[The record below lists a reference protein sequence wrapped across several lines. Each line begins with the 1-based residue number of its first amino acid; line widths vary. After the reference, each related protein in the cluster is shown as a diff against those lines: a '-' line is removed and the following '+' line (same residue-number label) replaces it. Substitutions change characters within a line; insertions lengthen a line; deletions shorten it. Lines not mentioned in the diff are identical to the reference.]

1 MEHDQMQER
10 FIDILL
16 VEDNPADVNMLR
28 EIFEES
34 PLGNNLHVVTD
45 GELAMDFL
53 YNRGNFAAA
62 PRPDLIL
69 LDIGLPKKGGLEVLA
84 EVKADP
90 ELKRIPVILLTTSKS
105 EEDIL
110 KGYDLHANS
119 YITKP
124 VHLEQLFEVVK
135 SIENFWFG
143 IAKLPPR

>member
-1 MEHDQMQER
+1 MGYDKMPDR

-53 YNRGNFAAA
+53 YNRGAYAAV

-84 EVKADP
+84 EVKGDP